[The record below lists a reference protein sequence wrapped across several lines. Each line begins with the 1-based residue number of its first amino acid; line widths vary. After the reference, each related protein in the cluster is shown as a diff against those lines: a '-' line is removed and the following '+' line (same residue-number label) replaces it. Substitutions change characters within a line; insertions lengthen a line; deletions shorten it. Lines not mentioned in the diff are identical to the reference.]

1 MKHLDKFY
9 DKKNLPWVGMNW
21 INIIKIQAFHHM
33 LITGMFWNDIFRLI
47 PLFKAISEIQFG
59 RRDTILFLEDQCN
72 RKIMKSPFPTLFSFV
87 KRGGMLVM

>member
-33 LITGMFWNDIFRLI
+33 LITGKVWNDIFILI
-47 PLFKAISEIQFG
+47 PLFKAVSEIQFG
-59 RRDTILFLEDQCN
+59 RGIQLYFW
-72 RKIMKSPFPTLFSFV
+72 KISATARS
-87 KRGGMLVM
+87 